1 MPPPFETLIM
11 TIPSAPSPQ
20 RSSKPSHR
28 ARLVL
33 ILLGVVLIVL
43 AALGILKRVH
53 ARHVLSEDTDRNAIP
68 TVSTL
73 IPQAA
78 PENQFMTLP
87 GTVKSWQDAHI
98 YARTTGYVKKW
109 YVDIGTRVKQGQRLA
124 DLDTPDVDNEL
135 LQGQAQMRTD
145 QANEKLA
152 KVTADRYE
160 ALVKQGLVA
169 LQTGDQY
176 VAQLNADIATVEAD
190 RANVAKLQNME
201 EFKYINAPFDGVITQ
216 RNLDVGALVDAG
228 STGSNLFVIADTTKL
243 RVFIDVPEG
252 YANSVRIGTPVTV
265 TLSSYGTK
273 PFTGTIARTADA
285 LDSSTRTLRTEIDVD
300 NAGQALVPGVYANV
314 KLALSTTTRNF
325 IVPAN
330 TLLFRSEGLR
340 IALVDAQQRVHLQ
353 PITLGRDFGNTIEVT
368 EGLDSDMRIILNPA
382 DSLYEGE
389 QVDVARHDK

>member
-11 TIPSAPSPQ
+11 TIPNAPSPQ

-28 ARLVL
+28 VRL
-33 ILLGVVLIVL
+33 VLIVL
-43 AALGILKRVH
+43 AVVLVVLAASGILKRVY
-53 ARHVLSEDTDRNAIP
+53 ARQVLSEDTDRNAIP

-73 IPQAA
+73 TPQAA

-87 GTVKSWQDAHI
+87 GTVKSWQDAQI

-109 YVDIGTRVKQGQRLA
+109 YVDIGARVKQGQRLA

-152 KVTADRYE
+152 KVTADRNE
-160 ALVKQGLVA
+160 TLVKQGLVA
-169 LQTGDQY
+169 LQIGDQY
-176 VAQLNADIATVEAD
+176 VAQLNADIAIVEAD

-228 STGSNLFVIADTTKL
+228 STGSNLFVIADTTRL

-314 KLALSTTTRNF
+314 KLALSTPTRNF

-340 IALVDAQQRVHLQ
+340 IALVDAQKHVHLQ

-368 EGLDSDMRIILNPA
+368 EGLDSGMRIILNPA

-389 QVDVARHDK
+389 RVDIATQDK

>member
-1 MPPPFETLIM
+1 M
-11 TIPSAPSPQ
+11 TNPNAPSPQ

-28 ARLVL
+28 VRLVL

-73 IPQAA
+73 TPQAA

-87 GTVKSWQDAHI
+87 GTVKSWQDAQI

-109 YVDIGTRVKQGQRLA
+109 YVDIGARVKRGQRLA

-145 QANEKLA
+145 EANEKLA

-160 ALVKQGLVA
+160 TLVKQGLVA
-169 LQTGDQY
+169 VQLGDQY

-201 EFKYINAPFDGVITQ
+201 DFKYINAPFDGVITH

-228 STGSNLFVIADTTKL
+228 STGSDLFVIADTTKL
-243 RVFIDVPEG
+243 RVYIDVPES

-273 PFTGTIARTADA
+273 PFTGTVARTADA

-300 NAGQALVPGVYANV
+300 NAGQALVPGVYADV
-314 KLALSTTTRNF
+314 KLALSTATHNF

-368 EGLDSDMRIILNPA
+368 EGLDSDMHIILNPS

-389 QVDVARHDK
+389 QVDVARHGK

>member
-1 MPPPFETLIM
+1 M
-11 TIPSAPSPQ
+11 TSPNAPSPQ

-28 ARLVL
+28 VRLVL
-33 ILLGVVLIVL
+33 IVLGVVLIVL

-53 ARHVLSEDTDRNAIP
+53 ARQVLSEDTDRNAIP

-73 IPQAA
+73 TPQAA

-87 GTVKSWQDAHI
+87 GTVKSWQDAEI

-109 YVDIGTRVKQGQRLA
+109 YVDIGARVKQGQRLA

-169 LQTGDQY
+169 MQTGDQY

-228 STGSNLFVIADTTKL
+228 STGSNLFVIADTTRL

-300 NAGQALVPGVYANV
+300 NAGQALVPGVYADV
-314 KLALSTTTRNF
+314 KLALSTPTQNF

-340 IALVDAQQRVHLQ
+340 IALVDAQKHVHLQ

-368 EGLDSDMRIILNPA
+368 EGLDSGMRIILNPA

-389 QVDVARHDK
+389 RVDIATHDK